1 LELEG
6 DRYRN
11 LTRRALMLGGGQA
24 LLMAALIG
32 RMYQLQVLDSDQYQL
47 MAEQNR
53 IDLRLISPLRGRI
66 LDRWGEELATNRLS
80 YRISIIQEQTTDT
93 LQTLLRLGQL
103 IPVSDDRI
111 ERVLK
116 QSKRSRSFLPVTVA
130 ENLTWEEFA
139 RVNAKLADLP
149 GVYPDAGQ
157 SRFYP
162 HSTDFTLLVGY
173 VGPVTENELLD
184 LPEDPAFLL
193 PEFRMG
199 KRGLERVF
207 NDELRGSPGSR
218 RVEVNALGREIRE
231 LNRDDGMAGQ
241 DLRLTVDR
249 ELQQF
254 AMQRLGEQSASAVVM
269 DIHTGEIVVM
279 ASAPGF
285 DGNEFNHGISHE
297 NWQGL
302 LADPRNP
309 LLNKAVQGRFPPGST
324 FKMIVAMAALEQ
336 GIISPGHTA
345 HCNGK
350 LPFGDHT
357 FHCWKRGGHG
367 TVDLNGALEQSC
379 DVYFYK
385 LAKRLDVDAIA
396 EMAHRFG
403 LGEITGLE
411 IDGEEPGL
419 VPSREWKRQKFGE
432 KWHTGETLNTSI
444 GQGYLLATPLQ
455 LAVMTSRI
463 ANGGVGVKPTL
474 RKQDPLLADQLVAQ
488 PGDIGVSERA
498 LNAAQKGMISVM
510 EGPRGTARRS
520 QLRVDG
526 HRMAGKTGTA
536 QVRRISKRERE
547 EGVRKDYEKPWVER
561 DHALFVAYAPIDNP
575 AYAVAI
581 VVEHGGGGSSVAA
594 PIAHDVMAEVLRK
607 DPSNVLVR
615 PADSTGDGTGE
626 GNA

>member
-1 LELEG
+1 
-6 DRYRN
+6 
-11 LTRRALMLGGGQA
+11 
-24 LLMAALIG
+24 
-32 RMYQLQVLDSDQYQL
+32 MYQLQILDSDQYQL
-47 MAEQNR
+47 MADQNR
-53 IDLRLISPLRGRI
+53 IALRLISPLRGRI

-80 YRISIIQEQTTDT
+80 YRVSIIEEQTTDT

-103 IPVSDDRI
+103 IPITDDRI
-111 ERVLK
+111 QRVLK
-116 QSKRSRSFLPVTVA
+116 HTKQSRSFLPVTVA
-130 ENLTWEEFA
+130 ENLSWEEFA
-139 RVNAKLADLP
+139 RVNANLTDLP

-162 HSTDFTLLVGY
+162 HPTDFTLLVGY
-173 VGPVTENELLD
+173 VGPVTKKELLN

-193 PEFRMG
+193 PEFRIG
-199 KRGLERVF
+199 KRGMEREF

-231 LNRDDGMAGQ
+231 LNRDDGLAGE

-254 AMQRLGEQSASAVVM
+254 AMERLGEQSASAVVM
-269 DIHTGEIVVM
+269 DIHSGEVLVM

-297 NWQGL
+297 NWKGL

-324 FKMIVAMAALEQ
+324 FKMIVAMAALEE
-336 GIISPGHTA
+336 GIITPGHTA

-385 LAKRLDVDAIA
+385 LAKRLDIDAIA
-396 EMAHRFG
+396 AMAERFG
-403 LGEITGLE
+403 LGEVTGLE
-411 IDGEEPGL
+411 IDGEEPGV

-432 KWHTGETLNTSI
+432 GWYTGETLNTAI
-444 GQGYLLATPLQ
+444 GQGYLLATPVQ

-463 ANGGVGVKPTL
+463 ANGGIGVKPTL
-474 RKQDPLLADQLVAQ
+474 IKRDPLLADQLIAP
-488 PGDIGVSERA
+488 PGNIGVSARA
-498 LNAAQKGMISVM
+498 LKAAQKGMISVT

-520 QLRVDG
+520 RLRVDG
-526 HRMAGKTGTA
+526 HRMAGKTGTS
-536 QVRRISKRERE
+536 QVRRISKHERAV
-547 EGVRKDYEKPWVER
+547 GVRKNSEKPWVER
-561 DHALFVAYAPIDNP
+561 DHALFVGYAPIDKP

-581 VVEHGGGGSSVAA
+581 VVEHGGGGSAVAA
-594 PIAHDVMAEVLRK
+594 PIARDVMAEVLRK
-607 DPSNVLVR
+607 DPSNSLT
-615 PADSTGDGTGE
+615 PSGDE
-626 GNA
+626 NV